1 MRTAARLASIA
12 FFALTLAACRGGKDP
27 NFVRAFHEAERAQTA
42 GRYAEAAARFD
53 EAAAKAP
60 DPREK
65 GHAAYLAAKMLE
77 RSGDNAGASAR
88 LESIARQEPPTEH
101 TARALYDLAD
111 LRIAHGEP
119 DKGYADLG
127 TLIEKHPSSGISTHA
142 LVRLA
147 AHRDET
153 SGQKDTVVWLDG
165 LGERLGKSE
174 LGETIAYQAALRT
187 QATGDLPGAHARF
200 LAIVD
205 RWPYPY
211 GNTFDDSLYRASE
224 IDETLGRN
232 EEAIAH
238 LNRMLAE
245 RETAHLLGTYQR
257 PRYTQAA
264 LRIATLYRDRL
275 NDRAKAREAFHRIY
289 TDFTTS
295 VYRDDALWQEAEL
308 YRLDG
313 DANTACSRASTLVRE
328 FPNSRYVPC
337 AEAKCPNVA
346 RPSKS
351 DAPKKCHDYLVRAR
365 EPSAN

>member
-1 MRTAARLASIA
+1 MRRHISLALAVS
-12 FFALTLAACRGGKDP
+12 LTLAACRGGKDP
-27 NFVRAFHEAERAQTA
+27 NFVRAFHEAERAETA

-65 GHAAYLAAKMLE
+65 GHATYLAAKMLQ
-77 RSGDNAGASAR
+77 RAGDNAGASAR
-88 LESIARQEPPTEH
+88 LESIAQQTPATEH

-111 LRIAHGEP
+111 LRIAHGDP
-119 DKGYADLG
+119 DKGYADLT
-127 TLIEKHPSSGISTHA
+127 TLVEKYPSSGLAPHA
-142 LVRLA
+142 LIRLA
-147 AHRDET
+147 THRDET
-153 SGQKDTVVWLDG
+153 SGKKDTVAWLDG

-174 LGETIAYQAALRT
+174 LGETLAYQAALRA
-187 QATGDLPGAHARF
+187 QDTGDVAGAHTRF

-224 IDETLGRN
+224 IDETFGRN
-232 EEAIAH
+232 EEAVAH

-275 NDRAKAREAFHRIY
+275 NDRAKAREAFHRVY
-289 TDFTTS
+289 ADFTTS

-313 DANTACSRASTLVRE
+313 DTNTACSRASTLVRE

-337 AEAKCPNVA
+337 AQAQCPSVT

-351 DAPKKCHDYLVRAR
+351 DAPKKCHDYLVRPR
-365 EPSAN
+365 